1 MRRLHIIPIV
11 HSRHD
16 LGTLEHQVG
25 ELKAKLS
32 SERSVVSSRNA
43 VEIFWTEINR
53 GMENSGFDFPN
64 MLIYQDGLPH
74 TGHPDRVIE
83 HRIVDDLAANG
94 SPNHKLI
101 QWMIAQGA
109 MLVGTESTD
118 LLLKE
123 YDLVRRSLAE
133 GLRDYGSESESHDVS
148 TNVRVQ
154 RDKYIANRISE
165 TLGDGQT
172 GVIFLGLLHRL
183 QDFLPNDLIVEYP
196 FGCPKASITILQ

>member
-1 MRRLHIIPIV
+1 MRRLNIIPIV

-16 LGTLEHQVG
+16 LGSLENQVG

-43 VEIFWTEINR
+43 VEMFWNEINR
-53 GMENSGFDFPN
+53 RMQTSGFDFPN
-64 MLIYQDGLPH
+64 MLIYQDGLPN
-74 TGHPDRVIE
+74 TGHSDRVIE
-83 HRIVDDLAANG
+83 HRIIADLAANG

-109 MLVGTESTD
+109 MLVGTESID

-123 YDLVRRSLAE
+123 YDFVRQSLAQ
-133 GLRDYGSESESHDVS
+133 GLGDFDAEPAVKDES

-154 RDKYIANRISE
+154 RDQYIAKRILE
-165 TLGDGQT
+165 TLGEGQT
-172 GVIFLGLLHRL
+172 GIIFLGLLHSL
-183 QDFLPNDLIVEYP
+183 QDFLPSDLVVDYP
-196 FGCPKASITILQ
+196 FGRPKVSITILQ